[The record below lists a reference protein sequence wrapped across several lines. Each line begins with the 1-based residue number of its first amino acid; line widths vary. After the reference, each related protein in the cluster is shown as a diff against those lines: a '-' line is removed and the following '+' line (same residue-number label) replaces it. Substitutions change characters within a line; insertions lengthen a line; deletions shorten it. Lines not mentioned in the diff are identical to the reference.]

1 MWIACAVL
9 AFLAGQAY
17 LLRSLIKLDNILEQP
32 VGSPPEFS
40 GFPFVEMDADLWYDE
55 QQKEGAALEKT
66 KEHILACLSS
76 APSNPRIIRTAA
88 TMARAFDCTLTALY
102 VRTPDSEAMP
112 DADKER
118 LRANIRLAE
127 SLGATIETVFGDDVS
142 YQIAEYARLSGVTK
156 IVIGRTAVTRKH
168 LWSKPT
174 LTEKLSA
181 IAPNLDIHIIPDANT
196 NPAYRPQKVRH
207 QLEPK
212 LLLRDWGVSLCILI
226 LATVVSYAFSQV
238 GFSEANI
245 IAIYLLGVL
254 LTSMATSSRSS
265 YVLSAIGSVL
275 VFNFFFTS
283 PQFSLQVYV
292 HGAPLTFLV
301 MIVAAL
307 IVGSLTDRLKSQVK
321 QSAQAAYRTN
331 LMLETNQMLQKTTSD
346 DDIFR
351 AAQTQLRKLLGRE
364 LTVTPGT
371 SRESPADAIRYPIR
385 VGDRV
390 YGEATI
396 EGAEPPAA
404 FENSLLLSILGECAL
419 VLESRRNKREKEEA
433 ALQARN
439 ESIRANLLR
448 SVSHDLRTPL
458 TTISGNAA
466 ILMENEQTLT
476 DAERHRMYS
485 DIYDDSEWL
494 NNLVENM
501 LAVTR
506 IVEGRMELKLQP
518 QLVEELVSEALL
530 HLSPEKRDHTIT
542 VSHQDDL
549 ILAMCDARMVMQVII
564 NLVNNAIKYTPAGSC
579 IAIHTKQE
587 SGSVV
592 ISVAD
597 NGPGIPDE
605 EKEQVFQMFYTG
617 SHPVADSRRSL
628 GLGLSLCK
636 SIVLSHGGEITV
648 SDNRPNGSI
657 FTFTLPSGEVTL
669 HE

>member
-17 LLRSLIKLDNILEQP
+17 LLRSLVKLDRILEQP
-32 VGSPPEFS
+32 VGGPPEFS
-40 GFPFVEMDADLWYDE
+40 GFPFVEKEDDLWYDG
-55 QQKEGAALEKT
+55 QQKEGAAVENT

-102 VRTPDSEAMP
+102 VRTPDSEAMS

-174 LTEKLSA
+174 LTEKLAA
-181 IAPNLDIHIIPDANT
+181 IAPNLDIHIIPDAST
-196 NPAYRPQKVRH
+196 SAYRPQKAKRR
-207 QLEPK
+207 QEPR
-212 LLLRDWGVSLCILI
+212 LLLRDWAVSVAILC
-226 LATVVSYAFSQV
+226 LASVVAFAFSKV

-254 LTSMATSSRSS
+254 LTSMATSTRSS

-307 IVGSLTDRLKSQVK
+307 IVGTLTDRLKSQVK
-321 QSAQAAYRTN
+321 QAAQAAYRTN
-331 LMLETNQMLQKTTSD
+331 LLLETNQMLQKTASD

-371 SRESPADAIRYPIR
+371 SREAPTDAIRYPIR

-390 YGEATI
+390 YGEVTI

-404 FENSLLLSILGECAL
+404 FENSLLLSILGDCAL

-466 ILMENEQTLT
+466 ILMENEHTLT

-542 VSHQDDL
+542 VRHEDDL

-579 IAIHTKQE
+579 IAIHTKQ
-587 SGSVV
+587 SGGTVV

-597 NGPGIPDE
+597 NGPGIPDD
-605 EKEQVFQMFYTG
+605 EKDKVFQMFYTG

-648 SDNRPNGSI
+648 SDNRPSGSV